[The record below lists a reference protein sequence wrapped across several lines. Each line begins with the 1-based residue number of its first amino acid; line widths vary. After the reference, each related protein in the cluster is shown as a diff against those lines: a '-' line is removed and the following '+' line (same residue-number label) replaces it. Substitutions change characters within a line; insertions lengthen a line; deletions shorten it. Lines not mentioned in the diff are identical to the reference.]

1 MVDVLSYIIKTSSF
15 VKILSGEI
23 LTSKKNTLKFL
34 TGCLSFIS
42 KGVSRIMGGA
52 NRLDCSIFLGSVLQ
66 VSLKEPHS

>member
-15 VKILSGEI
+15 VKVLSGEV
-23 LTSKKNTLKFL
+23 LTSKKNTFKFL

-52 NRLDCSIFLGSVLQ
+52 NKLDCSIFWGQCLTS
-66 VSLKEPHS
+66 EPQSTP